1 MSDDKARVEE
11 AASSENDWVRARII
25 KRDPPPEGSLL
36 KIAERARDMA
46 ANSLGSQHPAYA
58 VSLQNLGPY
67 YDAIEN
73 DTSKANEFFAQAR
86 AVVKE
91 NDLPLAYGFYW
102 LGVFHHQAN
111 RDDKRAEAPLTE
123 ALDIQRRALGSDDLQ
138 LAKTLIAL
146 AYAKK
151 GVNRSAG
158 CLPIRVAL
166 RVKSGGRSM
175 SAIGQLILDERTSI
189 SATCRS
195 VQCHNRTS
203 LCRRWH
209 HKPSAKS
216 VGSPLFGLV
225 HYVTLSAATSPS
237 GPQSR
242 KVIEDDK

>member
-1 MSDDKARVEE
+1 MSDDKTGIEE
-11 AASSENDWVRARII
+11 AASSENDWVRARIL
-25 KRDPPPEGSLL
+25 KQDPPPEGSLL

-86 AVVKE
+86 AVLKE
-91 NDLPLAYGFYW
+91 NDLPLAEGFYW

-158 CLPIRVAL
+158 CLPIRVPL
-166 RVKSGGRSM
+166 RVKSSGRSM

-195 VQCHNRTS
+195 GQCQKQS
-203 LCRRWH
+203 
-209 HKPSAKS
+209 
-216 VGSPLFGLV
+216 FGHRL
-225 HYVTLSAATSPS
+225 L
-237 GPQSR
+237 R
-242 KVIEDDK
+242 